1 MKVLFFGVLSEL
13 AAKNEDMFDFAG
25 TVQEF
30 RKMMGDKYSG
40 FLDQKYQIAANQKVV
55 QDDHVLSGNEELAL
69 LPPFTGG

>member
-13 AAKNEDMFDFAG
+13 AAKSADEFDFAG

-30 RKMMGDKYSG
+30 RKMMSDQYSG
-40 FLDQKYQIAANQKVV
+40 FSDQKYQIAANQKVV
-55 QDDHVLSGNEELAL
+55 QDDHVLEGNEELAL